1 MKIALFFDKSKYLFI
16 YTNHV
21 SLCPLLCNYIEPPS
35 APVNLTVKNVDQ
47 SSVTLSWNAPRYLGG
62 RNDTVYRVECN
73 QCPPT
78 VSYLPAQDAF
88 NETKVTITGLNPY
101 TTYRFM
107 VYAENGVSG
116 HELSQYQEIT
126 VTTESSGK
134 LTNYQN

>member
-1 MKIALFFDKSKYLFI
+1 MILSP
-16 YTNHV
+16 T
-21 SLCPLLCNYIEPPS
+21 EPPS

-47 SSVTLSWNAPRYLGG
+47 SSVTLAWNPPKYLGG
-62 RNDTVYRVECN
+62 RNDTLYRVDCI

-78 VSYLPAQDAF
+78 ASYLPAQEGF

-116 HELSQYQEIT
+116 HEVSQYQEIAI
-126 VTTESSGK
+126 TTESSG
-134 LTNYQN
+134 NYIIRDEERPSEQPNVTSKN